1 MRDIRSF
8 LDKSQ
13 VILDIV
19 ETDLFQIVQ
28 RILDVMEDPDETVT
42 RSELNSLIFS
52 NAAQTIL
59 AESIQGTISKGG
71 NHYDWE
77 QTWICS
83 PVSVPTLKKRHVG
96 IARLKHSCNLGK
108 NAEEI
113 K

>member
-1 MRDIRSF
+1 MLFIPHLF
-8 LDKSQ
+8 PFTQ
-13 VILDIV
+13 VS
-19 ETDLFQIVQ
+19 
-28 RILDVMEDPDETVT
+28 
-42 RSELNSLIFS
+42 RSEMKSLIFS
-52 NAAQTIL
+52 NSARTIL
-59 AESIQGTISKGG
+59 SEVIQGTISKGG